1 MTSAPR
7 PGRSRRT
14 VSCTPVLEATNW
26 FAPIAD
32 NPLVKKLT
40 LSNPDR
46 VAEIMGVPQFTVIGD
61 RDTLVSNT
69 AAESWSQQVSDAAR
83 NAGVTREI
91 SFNQLSEPRGHTVPP
106 GWPVA
111 RRPVDSAG
119 DAVDDPEDAAY
130 AAATNG
136 MTC

>member
-1 MTSAPR
+1 M
-7 PGRSRRT
+7 
-14 VSCTPVLEATNW
+14 LEATNW

-91 SFNQLSEPRGHTVPP
+91 SLHQLSEPRGHTVPR
-106 GWPVA
+106 GGQLLGAQWVL
-111 RRPVDSAG
+111 RVMQSMT
-119 DAVDDPEDAAY
+119 PEDAAY

>member
-32 NPLVKKLT
+32 NPPVKKLT

-46 VAEIMGVPQFTVIGD
+46 VTEIMGVPQFTVIGD

-69 AAESWSQQVSDAAR
+69 AAESWSQHVSDAAR
-83 NAGVTREI
+83 NAVVTREI
-91 SFNQLSEPRGHTVPP
+91 SFNQLSEPRGHTVPR
-106 GWPVA
+106 GGQLLGAQWILRVMQ
-111 RRPVDSAG
+111 S
-119 DAVDDPEDAAY
+119 
-130 AAATNG
+130 
-136 MTC
+136 MTPRMPRTPPPPMA